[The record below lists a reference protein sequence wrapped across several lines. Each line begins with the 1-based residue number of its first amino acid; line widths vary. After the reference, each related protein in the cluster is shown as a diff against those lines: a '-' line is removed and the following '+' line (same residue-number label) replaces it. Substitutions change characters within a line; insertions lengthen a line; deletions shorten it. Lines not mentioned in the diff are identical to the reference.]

1 MKALLPVSGS
11 VFMQRLKTKQR
22 TKIYLPFRLSAILL
36 SIILFFSGC
45 SNVANSVL
53 STAPATLPTASSSPA
68 PAKPPEIKTEAQ
80 LRADLTKV
88 HQIMQSMTL
97 DEELGQMLLVEYMY
111 SDYPS
116 TELPKMI
123 TEDHIGGYLYQPG
136 SDANLNFDPP
146 ADTIAGVDN
155 VASQAQHDAK
165 IPLLIAIDQEG
176 GDVNKLATFF
186 GDAPSASDLGA
197 TGNPNDAYVQATKY
211 TQELKQTAINADL
224 APVVDVGPQ
233 SNLMNIRQFSD
244 DPQMVVNYA
253 GKFIDGLQQHGIIGT
268 LKHFPGLGS
277 IPADQ
282 DPHVVIPHDTQSM
295 AQVEAKDFVPYKQL
309 IQNND
314 PAMIMTTDVFLDAV
328 DPNNPAELS
337 SKVVTGILRQ
347 ELHYNG
353 VIITDGI
360 YMVERAGYMD
370 SVSASIQ
377 AIIAGNDIV
386 EGPYQ
391 SDTVSAIIAGLKQA
405 IQDGR
410 LSRAQ
415 VDQSVQRILLM
426 KAQYGIIK

>member
-1 MKALLPVSGS
+1 VQLLKMKQHP
-11 VFMQRLKTKQR
+11 
-22 TKIYLPFRLSAILL
+22 KIYLPLRLFIGLL
-36 SIILFFSGC
+36 SILIFCSGC

-53 STAPATLPTASSSPA
+53 STSSATPQITSSSPA
-68 PAKPPEIKTEAQ
+68 PTKPPEIKTEAK
-80 LRADLTKV
+80 LRSDLTKV

-97 DEELGQMLLVEYMY
+97 DEELGQMMLVEYMY
-111 SDYPS
+111 SDYPY

-136 SDANLNFDPP
+136 SDANYNFDAP

-176 GDVNKLATFF
+176 GDVNKLSTFF
-186 GDAPSASDLGA
+186 GDAPSANDLGA
-197 TGNPNDAYVQATKY
+197 TGNPHTAYEQAITY
-211 TQELKQTAINADL
+211 AQELKQTAINTDL
-224 APVVDVGPQ
+224 APVVDVGPT
-233 SNLMNIRQFSD
+233 SNLMTIRQFSD
-244 DPQMVVNYA
+244 DPQTVANYA
-253 GKFIDGLQQHGIIGT
+253 GNFLNGLQQHGIIGT

-295 AQVEAKDFVPYKQL
+295 AQVEARDFVPYKQL
-309 IQNND
+309 IQQDN
-314 PAMIMTTDVFLDAV
+314 PAMIMTTDVYLDAV

-337 SKVVTGILRQ
+337 AKVVTGILRQ

-353 VIITDGI
+353 VIVTDGI
-360 YMVERAGYMD
+360 YMVQRAGYMD

-377 AIIAGNDIV
+377 AVIAGNDIV
-386 EGPYQ
+386 EGPFTL
-391 SDTVSAIIAGLKQA
+391 DTVNTIIAGLKQA

-410 LSRAQ
+410 LNHTQ